1 VVVGQVA
8 SSQWQDAPAT
18 PRACALRRALEL
30 GLLTKGEAPQGAS
43 VAWIRT
49 ARAPKDAMRARRY
62 TVTSVRRVL
71 NRIQDA
77 TSQGQQR
84 ATRPRCDRR
93 R

>member
-43 VAWIRT
+43 VARWP